1 MKISVLLE
9 QRRLGWNELDKM
21 CSSLEGIRFPFQR
34 NGSSVARFSAL
45 YRAACTDLSMA
56 EQYQLPPATVE
67 YLHRLVGR
75 AHGLLYRSSRSSI
88 ERWVYY
94 CTVITPQS
102 IFRDVCVK
110 VAFIVFFG
118 LFTLSAILAWSEGTF
133 PGYAERILG
142 SDQIEQMENSFNR
155 PLAGNFDQYVAMS
168 GYYIQ
173 HNTSIGLQCFAL
185 GPLILPSLCALGYN
199 GVVLGASF
207 GYMTRSDVEQ
217 GDVFFQFV
225 TAHGVFE
232 LTAIALSAAAGLR
245 LGLGIFSTS
254 GLLRMESFR
263 LNAERALPI
272 VLASIA
278 MFFMA
283 AFTEGFISP
292 SPLPYFAKASVAIFS
307 SGLLMYYFV
316 VLGYPTPPIQLAL
329 MHHEDNPWREIGGV
343 HAAR

>member
-1 MKISVLLE
+1 MRIAELLE
-9 QRRLGWNELDKM
+9 KRRQGWVELENMCDALQRSNY
-21 CSSLEGIRFPFQR
+21 PFHKKG
-34 NGSSVARFSAL
+34 NLVSRFSAL

-56 EQYQLPPATVE
+56 DQYQLPPTTVE

-75 AHGLLYRSSRSSI
+75 AHSQLYRSRQFPFRKWI
-88 ERWVYY
+88 YY
-94 CTVITPQS
+94 MSVVAPQS
-102 IFRDVCVK
+102 IFRDICVK
-110 VAFIVFFG
+110 VAFVVFFG
-118 LFTLSAILAWSEGTF
+118 LFTLSALLAWSEGNF
-133 PGYAERILG
+133 PGFAERVLG
-142 SDQIEQMENSFNR
+142 SEQIEQMEQSFDK
-155 PLAGNFDQYVAMS
+155 PLAGNFDRYVTMS
-168 GYYIQ
+168 GYYIK

-245 LGLGIFSTS
+245 LGV
-254 GLLRMESFR
+254 GLFATGGLKRLESFR

-272 VLASIA
+272 IMTSVML
-278 MFFMA
+278 FFMA
-283 AFTEGFISP
+283 AFTEGFLSP
-292 SPLPYFAKASVAIFS
+292 SSLPYIVKASFAVFS

-316 VLGYPTPPIQLAL
+316 VLGYPRPEIDEILEES
-329 MHHEDNPWREIGGV
+329 EDNPWRKIGIEY
-343 HAAR
+343 AAR